1 MSTCRLARPVTTDHA
16 QVRMGTKPGLR
27 RRTAPIL
34 EQIHHLVGLQIDDH
48 RSIGRAFAKG
58 KIIPPNLGRFGKSWG
73 PLPAQLP
80 TRRRDRRGQMKKA
93 RQPLGRF
100 MSARRT
106 QGQQRLA
113 KPLGHPRSRQQ
124 EEGESFGKNAT
135 STVLLATEE
144 SSGPKLDTKGIAT
157 TGNVTKRPLITAV
170 LSH

>member
-27 RRTAPIL
+27 RRTAPIH

-58 KIIPPNLGRFGKSWG
+58 KIIPPNLGRF
-73 PLPAQLP
+73 
-80 TRRRDRRGQMKKA
+80 
-93 RQPLGRF
+93 

-113 KPLGHPRSRQQ
+113 KPLGHARSRQQ